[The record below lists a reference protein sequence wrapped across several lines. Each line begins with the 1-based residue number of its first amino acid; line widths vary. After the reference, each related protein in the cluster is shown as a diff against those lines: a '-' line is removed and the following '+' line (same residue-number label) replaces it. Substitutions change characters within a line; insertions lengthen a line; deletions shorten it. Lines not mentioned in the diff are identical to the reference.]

1 MNKKQMIR
9 NKISIFLMIASILVA
24 LLSIANGWN
33 GCEVNA
39 LADTESSEYILPNSD
54 TDYVTE
60 DEHHD
65 KAKEQTKEKVNAKET
80 SKKPVVKEESIK
92 EEEKPSKKETKI
104 DLNILTVTELK
115 ELAKKKEIKGYSK
128 MKKEELIEVLK

>member
-9 NKISIFLMIASILVA
+9 NKISIFLMIASILAA

-60 DEHHD
+60 D
-65 KAKEQTKEKVNAKET
+65 
-80 SKKPVVKEESIK
+80 
-92 EEEKPSKKETKI
+92 
-104 DLNILTVTELK
+104 
-115 ELAKKKEIKGYSK
+115 
-128 MKKEELIEVLK
+128 